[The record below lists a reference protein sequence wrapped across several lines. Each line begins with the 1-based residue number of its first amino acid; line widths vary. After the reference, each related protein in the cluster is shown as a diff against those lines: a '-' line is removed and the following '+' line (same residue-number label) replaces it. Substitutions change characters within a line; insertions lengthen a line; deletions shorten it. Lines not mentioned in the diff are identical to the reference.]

1 MLGRASQEVI
11 VVKNPPANVY
21 IYNIYIYIYIYIY
34 INNLVPL
41 KYVQLLLQKNVAKYQ
56 KSFIGFLKLL
66 SKLSVDQESFLE
78 RNVH

>member
-11 VVKNPPANVY
+11 VVKNLPANVY
-21 IYNIYIYIYIYIY
+21 IYFIYIYIY
-34 INNLVPL
+34 INHLLTL